1 MKKQTRNLAYAY
13 AFLVL
18 LFLYGP
24 LLVMVLMG
32 FNRSPLYELPFKFDM
47 VWLRTLLANERL
59 LTATR
64 TSIVLAIAVSLVSTS
79 LGTLAA
85 WALAKHSLRARN
97 VLQALLIPPITIPW
111 LILAISMLLMFYW
124 IKIPRSNLTLFI
136 GHVGVALPY
145 VILVM
150 ITRFSGLDGSLE
162 EAARSLGAS
171 PFKTF
176 MRITLPLIMPGL
188 VAAAMFTFAVS
199 FDNFTISHFLAPQG
213 VSTLPVE
220 IYSAIRKGFTP
231 EINVISGI
239 IFVFS
244 ASLILL
250 ASREIKFFE

>member
-1 MKKQTRNLAYAY
+1 MKRSVLALSYLY

-32 FNRSPLYELPFKFDM
+32 FNRSPLYELPFHFDLI
-47 VWLRTLLANERL
+47 WFRKLLLNERL
-59 LTATR
+59 LIATR
-64 TSIVLAIAVSLVSTS
+64 NSIVLAVAVSIVSTS
-79 LGTLAA
+79 FGTLAA
-85 WALAKHSLRARN
+85 WALVRYSFRGKNA
-97 VLQALLIPPITIPW
+97 LQTLLIPPITIPW
-111 LILAISMLLMFYW
+111 LILAVSMLLMFYW
-124 IKIPRSNLTLFI
+124 LNIPRSNLTIFI

-150 ITRFSGLDGSLE
+150 ITRFQGLDRSLE
-162 EAARSLGAS
+162 EAARSLGAN
-171 PFKTF
+171 PIVTF
-176 MRITLPLIMPGL
+176 MRITFPLILPGL

-199 FDNFTISHFLAPQG
+199 FDNFTISHFLAPIG

-231 EINVISGI
+231 EINAISGI

-244 ASLILL
+244 ATMILIS
-250 ASREIKFFE
+250 SREIKFIS

>member
-1 MKKQTRNLAYAY
+1 MKEKTRLLSYSY

-24 LLVMVLMG
+24 LLVMVVMG
-32 FNRSPLYELPFKFDM
+32 FNRSPLYELPFKFDTI
-47 VWLRTLLANERL
+47 WLHTLLANERL
-59 LTATR
+59 LKATR
-64 TSIVLAIAVSLVSTS
+64 ISIVLALSVSFVSTL

-85 WALAKHSLRARN
+85 WALVRYSFRGKN
-97 VLQALLIPPITIPW
+97 VLQATLIPPITIPW
-111 LILAISMLLMFYW
+111 LILAVSMLLMFYW
-124 IKIPRSNLTLFI
+124 IKIPRSNITLFI

-150 ITRFSGLDGSLE
+150 VTRFQGLDTSLE

-171 PFKTF
+171 PFRTF
-176 MRITLPLIMPGL
+176 IRITFPMILPGL

-244 ASLILL
+244 ACLILL
-250 ASREIKFFE
+250 SSREIKFF

>member
-1 MKKQTRNLAYAY
+1 
-13 AFLVL
+13 L
-18 LFLYGP
+18 L
-24 LLVMVLMG
+24 
-32 FNRSPLYELPFKFDM
+32 K
-47 VWLRTLLANERL
+47 
-59 LTATR
+59 ATR
-64 TSIVLAIAVSLVSTS
+64 ISIVLAIFVSFVSTF

-85 WALAKHSLRARN
+85 WALVRHSFRGKN
-97 VLQALLIPPITIPW
+97 MLQALLIPPITIPW
-111 LILAISMLLMFYW
+111 LILAVSMLLMFYW
-124 IKIPRSNLTLFI
+124 LKIPRSNITLFI

-150 ITRFSGLDGSLE
+150 VTRFRGLDVSLE

-171 PFKTF
+171 PLKTF
-176 MRITLPLIMPGL
+176 IKITFPMILPGL

-239 IFVFS
+239 IFIFS

-250 ASREIKFFE
+250 SSREIKFF

>member
-1 MKKQTRNLAYAY
+1 MKVSSRQLSFFY

-32 FNRSPLYELPFKFDM
+32 FNRSPLYELPFQFDLI
-47 VWLRTLLANERL
+47 WFRNLFGNERL
-59 LTATR
+59 LVATR
-64 TSIVLAIAVSLVSTS
+64 NSILLAILVSLVSTF

-85 WALAKHSLRARN
+85 WALVRYSFRGRN
-97 VLQALLIPPITIPW
+97 IFQGLLIPPITIPW
-111 LILAISMLLMFYW
+111 LILAVSMLLMFYW
-124 IKIPRSNLTLFI
+124 LRIPRSNLTLFI
-136 GHVGVALPY
+136 GHVGIALPY

-150 ITRFSGLDGSLE
+150 ITRFQGMDRSLE
-162 EAARSLGAS
+162 EAARSLGANAVT
-171 PFKTF
+171 TF
-176 MRITLPLIMPGL
+176 VRITFPLIIPGI

-231 EINVISGI
+231 EINAISGI
-239 IFVFS
+239 VFVFS
-244 ASLILL
+244 ATLILL
-250 ASREIKFFE
+250 SSREIKFI

>member
-1 MKKQTRNLAYAY
+1 MKNTTLRLSYLY

-32 FNRSPLYELPFKFDM
+32 FNRSPLYELPFQLDLIWFRK
-47 VWLRTLLANERL
+47 LLTNERL
-59 LTATR
+59 LTSTR
-64 TSIVLAIAVSLVSTS
+64 NSIVLAVAVSIVSTF

-85 WALAKHSLRARN
+85 WALARYSFRGRNSLQ
-97 VLQALLIPPITIPW
+97 VMLVPPITIPW
-111 LILAISMLLMFYW
+111 LILAVSMLLMFYW
-124 IKIPRSNLTLFI
+124 LHIPRSNTTMFI

-150 ITRFSGLDGSLE
+150 ITRFQGMDRSLE
-162 EAARSLGAS
+162 EAARSLGAN
-171 PFKTF
+171 PLVTF
-176 MRITLPLIMPGL
+176 IKITFPLILPGL

-231 EINVISGI
+231 EINAISGI

-244 ASLILL
+244 ATLILL
-250 ASREIKFFE
+250 SSREIKFF

>member
-1 MKKQTRNLAYAY
+1 MKTNVLRLSYLYAII
-13 AFLVL
+13 VL

-24 LLVMVLMG
+24 LLVMVMMG
-32 FNRSPLYELPFKFDM
+32 FNRSPFYQLPFQFDM
-47 VWLRTLLANERL
+47 IWFQKLLVNQRL

-64 TSIVLAIAVSLVSTS
+64 NSILLAISVSIVSTS

-85 WALAKHSLRARN
+85 WALARYTFRGKN
-97 VLQALLIPPITIPW
+97 TLQAMLIPPITIPW
-111 LILAISMLLMFYW
+111 LILAVAMLLMFYW
-124 IKIPRSNLTLFI
+124 LEIPRSNLTLFI
-136 GHVGVALPY
+136 GHIGVALPY

-150 ITRFSGLDGSLE
+150 ITRFQGMDRSLV
-162 EAARSLGAS
+162 EAARSLGANAIT
-171 PFKTF
+171 TF
-176 MRITLPLIMPGL
+176 IRITLPLILPGI

-220 IYSAIRKGFTP
+220 IYTSIRKGFTP

-244 ASLILL
+244 ATLILIS
-250 ASREIKFFE
+250 SREIKFF

>member
-1 MKKQTRNLAYAY
+1 MKKSIHVIAYAY
-13 AFLVL
+13 AILIL

-32 FNRSPLYELPFKFDM
+32 FNRSPLYELPFNFDLIWFQRM
-47 VWLRTLLANERL
+47 FTNERL
-59 LTATR
+59 LTSTR
-64 TSIVLAIAVSLVSTS
+64 NSIGLAISVSILATF

-85 WALAKHSLRARN
+85 WALVRYSFRGRN
-97 VLQALLIPPITIPW
+97 VLQTLLVPPITIPW
-111 LILAISMLLMFYW
+111 LILAVSMLLMFYW
-124 IKIPRSNLTLFI
+124 LKIPRSNMTLFI

-150 ITRFSGLDGSLE
+150 ITRFQGMDRTLE

-171 PFKTF
+171 PLVTF
-176 MRITLPLIMPGL
+176 FRITFPMILPGL
-188 VAAAMFTFAVS
+188 VAAMMFTFAVS

-231 EINVISGI
+231 EINAISGI
-239 IFVFS
+239 IFIFS
-244 ASLILL
+244 AVLILIS
-250 ASREIKFFE
+250 SREIKFF

>member
-1 MKKQTRNLAYAY
+1 MNNKTR
-13 AFLVL
+13 FLSYTYVFMVL

-24 LLVMVLMG
+24 LLVMVVMG
-32 FNRSPLYELPFKFDM
+32 YNRSPLYELPFKFDT
-47 VWLRTLLANERL
+47 VWFHSLLANERL
-59 LTATR
+59 LKATR
-64 TSIVLAIAVSLVSTS
+64 ISIVLAIFVSFVSTF

-85 WALAKHSLRARN
+85 WALVRHSFRGKN
-97 VLQALLIPPITIPW
+97 MLQALLIPPITIPW
-111 LILAISMLLMFYW
+111 LILAVSMLLMFYW
-124 IKIPRSNLTLFI
+124 LKIPRSNITLFI

-150 ITRFSGLDGSLE
+150 VTRFRGLDASLE

-171 PFKTF
+171 PLKTF
-176 MRITLPLIMPGL
+176 IKITFPMILPGL

-239 IFVFS
+239 IFIFS

-250 ASREIKFFE
+250 SSREIKFF